1 MIDLSII
8 FLVIWYFKEIYL
20 IYLKKISLKFCV
32 ITHFEPLFFLF
43 FKKINKKIGKQK
55 IDNKGKRFQDNK
67 GSSVLKE
74 DYPNER
80 KK

>member
-1 MIDLSII
+1 LNLCFS
-8 FLVIWYFKEIYL
+8 FFK
-20 IYLKKISLKFCV
+20 
-32 ITHFEPLFFLF
+32 
-43 FKKINKKIGKQK
+43 KKINKKIGKQK